1 MQCEANVF
9 QITGSSPEL
18 KIRQN
23 LSLQRCHINIHALQS
38 DPLIAGKSL
47 LFIRILVKISAMARS
62 MAIELTVV
70 KIQFF

>member
-1 MQCEANVF
+1 MTCEANVSR
-9 QITGSSPEL
+9 ITGRYPEL
-18 KIRQN
+18 KILQN
-23 LSLQRCHINIHALQS
+23 LSLLRCYINIQALQS

-47 LFIRILVKISAMARS
+47 LFIGILFKISAMARS

>member
-1 MQCEANVF
+1 MTCEADVSK
-9 QITGSSPEL
+9 IAGKSPEL
-18 KIRQN
+18 KIQQN
-23 LSLQRCHINIHALQS
+23 LSLLRCHINIHALQS

-47 LFIRILVKISAMARS
+47 LFIGNLVKISSMARS